1 MQNHF
6 KRWLIIGISSILL
19 SGCGA
24 LFATGDW
31 FNADYP
37 SFDET
42 WVHPQL
48 AQIEADK
55 VQKGCVNMAGK
66 KY

>member
-19 SGCGA
+19 SGCGV

-37 SFDET
+37 VTPPF
-42 WVHPQL
+42 L
-48 AQIEADK
+48 IELMGRK
-55 VQKGCVNMAGK
+55 SKSLLLFKNRWTTI
-66 KY
+66 Y